1 METIT
6 DSIPAID
13 WDTYLPI
20 LTNILQA
27 IGILV
32 LGWLVSGWAARAI
45 HKRLGNNKGLRVN
58 DTLRPLIATSV
69 KYAIMLAAFYTAL
82 TSAGIPAASLLAVLG
97 AAGLAIALSV
107 QGTLANIA
115 AGIMLIFLRII
126 KVGEYIA
133 TPGFE
138 GSVLEIGLFTSKI
151 KAPNG
156 VLLTVPNAQIWSSRV
171 TNYSRFSER
180 RIDINLALSRDN
192 DLGAA
197 VKTVQG
203 ALSKNPHVIKKDA
216 SSIVLTTIDANSAT
230 VQARCWISTEDVRGH
245 TSEISIDLHEA
256 LRAGGY
262 KLPPVMA
269 TVPE

>member
-1 METIT
+1 MENL
-6 DSIPAID
+6 PAID
-13 WDTYLPI
+13 WASYMPVLI
-20 LTNILQA
+20 NLLQA
-27 IGILV
+27 IGILI
-32 LGWLVSGWAARAI
+32 LGWLISGWAGRVI
-45 HKRLGNNKGLRVN
+45 RKRLGSNNGLRVN

-138 GSVLEIGLFTSKI
+138 GTVLEIGLFTSQI

-245 TSEISIDLHEA
+245 TSEISIDLHNA

-269 TVPE
+269 TQPA